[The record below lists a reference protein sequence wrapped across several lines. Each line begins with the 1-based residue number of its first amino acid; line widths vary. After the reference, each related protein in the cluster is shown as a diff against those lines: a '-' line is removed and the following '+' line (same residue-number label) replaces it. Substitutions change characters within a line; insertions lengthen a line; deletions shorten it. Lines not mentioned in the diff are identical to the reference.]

1 MFPIAYHTFETLE
14 EVLRFIGEEDDY
26 RLLAGGTD
34 LMVRYRAGKERAG
47 KLVNLLIPE
56 LTGIRETPT
65 ELVVGASTSL
75 TSLAD
80 AFRPLG
86 EPFSMLCTAAE
97 SVGSCQT
104 RNLGTVG
111 GNLCTGNASSDMA
124 TALLAADARLTIC
137 SRGGE
142 RELPLEKFFVRNRVV
157 NLNRGELLKEIRIPK
172 PTSFRT
178 AADFKKLGKR
188 KGHVIAALNL
198 AVVLELDDG
207 GLICHL
213 SGAETKVQQL
223 IREGNIPRGSIARE
237 IYDLLARTLIRMLQ
251 AGNDKTGIGS
261 ALITGGVAASALLRK
276 MLEERRKKARNCPEL
291 VFGKPEM
298 SGDNAV
304 GVALIGAKRFINS

>member
-14 EVLRFIGEEDDY
+14 ELLRFIGEEDDY

-56 LTGIRETPT
+56 LTGIRETPA

-86 EPFSMLCTAAE
+86 EPFSMLGTAAE

-157 NLNRGELLKEIRIPK
+157 SLDRGELLKEIRIPK
-172 PTSFRT
+172 PAAFRT
-178 AADFKKLGKR
+178 AADFRKLGKR
-188 KGHVIAALNL
+188 KGHVIATLNL
-198 AVVLELDDG
+198 AVVLKLDDG
-207 GLICHL
+207 GLIRKARLAGGTLAPRPIRFYESEKLLADCPAEGPELLRALEQVRACLLTEIEPRDSLRGSREYRMRTAPALL
-213 SGAETKVQQL
+213 SDMILEACGRGGAE
-223 IREGNIPRGSIARE
+223 
-237 IYDLLARTLIRMLQ
+237 
-251 AGNDKTGIGS
+251 
-261 ALITGGVAASALLRK
+261 
-276 MLEERRKKARNCPEL
+276 
-291 VFGKPEM
+291 
-298 SGDNAV
+298 
-304 GVALIGAKRFINS
+304 

>member
-26 RLLAGGTD
+26 RLIAGGTD

-56 LTGIRETPT
+56 LTGVRETPT
-65 ELVVGASTSL
+65 EFIVGASTSL

-80 AFRPLG
+80 AFRSLG
-86 EPFSMLCTAAE
+86 EPFSMLCAAAE

-124 TALLAADARLTIC
+124 TALLAADTRLTIC

-157 NLNRGELLKEIRIPK
+157 NLDRGELLKEIRIPK
-172 PTSFRT
+172 PSAFRT
-178 AADFKKLGKR
+178 AADFRKLGKR
-188 KGHVIAALNL
+188 KGHVIATLNL
-198 AVVLELDDG
+198 AVVLELDDR
-207 GLICHL
+207 GLIRKVRLAGGTLAPRPIRFYESEKLLAGCP
-213 SGAETKVQQL
+213 AEGPELLHALEQVRACLLTEIEPRDSL
-223 IREGNIPRGSIARE
+223 RGSRE
-237 IYDLLARTLIRMLQ
+237 YRMRT
-251 AGNDKTGIGS
+251 AP
-261 ALITGGVAASALLRK
+261 ALLSD
-276 MLEERRKKARNCPEL
+276 MILETCGR
-291 VFGKPEM
+291 
-298 SGDNAV
+298 GDAE
-304 GVALIGAKRFINS
+304 

>member
-137 SRGGE
+137 SRGRE

-188 KGHVIAALNL
+188 KGHVIATLNL

-207 GLICHL
+207 GLIRKARLAGGTLAPRPIRFYESEKLLVDCPAEGPELLRALEQIRACLLTEIEPRDSLRGSREYRMRTAPALL
-213 SGAETKVQQL
+213 SDMILEACGRGGAE
-223 IREGNIPRGSIARE
+223 
-237 IYDLLARTLIRMLQ
+237 
-251 AGNDKTGIGS
+251 
-261 ALITGGVAASALLRK
+261 
-276 MLEERRKKARNCPEL
+276 
-291 VFGKPEM
+291 
-298 SGDNAV
+298 
-304 GVALIGAKRFINS
+304 

>member
-14 EVLRFIGEEDDY
+14 ELLRFIGEEDDY
-26 RLLAGGTD
+26 RLIAGGTD

-56 LTGIRETPT
+56 LTGIRETPA

-137 SRGGE
+137 SLTGE
-142 RELPLEKFFVRNRVV
+142 RELPLEEFFIRNRAV
-157 NLNRGELLKEIRIPK
+157 NLKAGELLKEIRIPK
-172 PTSFRT
+172 PTAFRT
-178 AADFKKLGKR
+178 AADFRKLGKR
-188 KGHVIAALNL
+188 KGHVIATLNL
-198 AVVLELDDG
+198 AVVLKLDDG
-207 GLICHL
+207 GLIRKARLAGGTLAPRPIRFYESEKLLADCPAEGPELLRALEQVRACLLTEIEPRDSLRGSREYRMRTAPALL
-213 SGAETKVQQL
+213 SDMILEACGRGGAE
-223 IREGNIPRGSIARE
+223 
-237 IYDLLARTLIRMLQ
+237 
-251 AGNDKTGIGS
+251 
-261 ALITGGVAASALLRK
+261 
-276 MLEERRKKARNCPEL
+276 
-291 VFGKPEM
+291 
-298 SGDNAV
+298 
-304 GVALIGAKRFINS
+304 

>member
-14 EVLRFIGEEDDY
+14 ELLRFIGEEDDY

-47 KLVNLLIPE
+47 KLVDLLIPE

-86 EPFSMLCTAAE
+86 EPFSMLCKAAE

-157 NLNRGELLKEIRIPK
+157 NLEAGELLKEIRIPK
-172 PTSFRT
+172 PTAFRT
-178 AADFKKLGKR
+178 AADFRKLGKR
-188 KGHVIAALNL
+188 KGHVIATLNL
-198 AVVLELDDG
+198 AVVLKLDDG
-207 GLICHL
+207 GLIRKARLAGGTLAPRPIRFYESEKLLADCPAEGPELLRALEQVRACLLTEIEPRDSLRGSREYRMRTAPALL
-213 SGAETKVQQL
+213 SDMILEACGRGGAE
-223 IREGNIPRGSIARE
+223 
-237 IYDLLARTLIRMLQ
+237 
-251 AGNDKTGIGS
+251 
-261 ALITGGVAASALLRK
+261 
-276 MLEERRKKARNCPEL
+276 
-291 VFGKPEM
+291 
-298 SGDNAV
+298 
-304 GVALIGAKRFINS
+304 